1 MTRAA
6 PRDRTMSTFLVL
18 DTPVTSAPNDL
29 AICTANVPTPPAAPL
44 IKIFCAGSMCPL
56 SRRPWSDGLAILYFR
71 LGERTKA
78 LQALEQAYKERQ
90 LHMTEIGIEP
100 AFDELRSEP
109 RFQEL
114 LRQVGVV

>member
-1 MTRAA
+1 MAVCFSSVIFFFQA
-6 PRDRTMSTFLVL
+6 EDGIRDLYVTGVQTCALPIL
-18 DTPVTSAPNDL
+18 HTPVTSAPNDL

-100 AFDELRSEP
+100 AF
-109 RFQEL
+109 
-114 LRQVGVV
+114 